1 MSAHHQCARAQRQAH
16 AGPSGGTRRP
26 QVLAGQPLAGVL

>member
-16 AGPSGGTRRP
+16 AGPFGGRVA
-26 QVLAGQPLAGVL
+26 QVL